1 MKNSTPKMLSRV
13 EFMPVLLI
21 GEGIAVGIVSGLVV
35 LMYRVALKY
44 ADEWLVQI
52 LQFMGGSP
60 LMILLWFFILFI
72 LAIIVGRLLRWEPLI
87 SGSGIP
93 QLEGEMVGKIE
104 QCWWKVL
111 TAKFIGGFLAL
122 LGGLSLGRE
131 GPSIQ
136 LGAMAGKGVSRLTGR
151 NITEE
156 KFLLTCGASAGL
168 SAAFHAPL
176 AGVMFSLEE
185 VHKSFSVSLLLSAM
199 CASVTADFISAEF
212 LGFEPVFNFQ
222 LSGEIPSSLYWS
234 LLVLGILLGVLG
246 ACYNKLT
253 IKAQQLFRS
262 IPHSNE
268 TTRLFIPFM
277 AAGVIGFMVPELLG
291 SGHALVME
299 LAQGELLLGT
309 LVILFV
315 LKFLFSLCSF
325 GSGAPGGIFF
335 PLLVLGAM
343 IGTIFASAGVEYFG
357 MDAQYVSNFIILSMA
372 GYFTAIVR
380 APMTGIILIFEM
392 TGSLSQMLSLSIVSI
407 VAYVTATLLK
417 SEPIY
422 ESLLNNLLK
431 QRGQEVTS
439 SAGERILMEFVIRHG
454 SAIEN
459 QKIKDIAWPQDCLIV
474 SLQRGEKEVMPKGE
488 TRLLPSDML
497 VVMTSSEK
505 EGRVYDE
512 MLKLC
517 YPRSETEQK

>member
-1 MKNSTPKMLSRV
+1 
-13 EFMPVLLI
+13 
-21 GEGIAVGIVSGLVV
+21 
-35 LMYRVALKY
+35 
-44 ADEWLVQI
+44 
-52 LQFMGGSP
+52 
-60 LMILLWFFILFI
+60 
-72 LAIIVGRLLRWEPLI
+72 
-87 SGSGIP
+87 
-93 QLEGEMVGKIE
+93 
-104 QCWWKVL
+104 
-111 TAKFIGGFLAL
+111 
-122 LGGLSLGRE
+122 
-131 GPSIQ
+131 
-136 LGAMAGKGVSRLTGR
+136 
-151 NITEE
+151 
-156 KFLLTCGASAGL
+156 
-168 SAAFHAPL
+168 
-176 AGVMFSLEE
+176 
-185 VHKSFSVSLLLSAM
+185 
-199 CASVTADFISAEF
+199 
-212 LGFEPVFNFQ
+212 
-222 LSGEIPSSLYWS
+222 
-234 LLVLGILLGVLG
+234 
-246 ACYNKLT
+246 
-253 IKAQQLFRS
+253 
-262 IPHSNE
+262 
-268 TTRLFIPFM
+268 
-277 AAGVIGFMVPELLG
+277 MVPELLG

-372 GYFTAIVR
+372 GDFTAIVR